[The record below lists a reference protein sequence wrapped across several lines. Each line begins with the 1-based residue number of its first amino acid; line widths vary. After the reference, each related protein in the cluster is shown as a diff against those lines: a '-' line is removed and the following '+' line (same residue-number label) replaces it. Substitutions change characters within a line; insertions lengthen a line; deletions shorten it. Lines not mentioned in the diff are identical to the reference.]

1 MTLPNPRH
9 GDDRLPSR
17 WGLKRILLIV
27 AAIFILLFAI
37 NLLSRVH
44 GDPGEKARLEPE
56 TRVETPAIIKEP
68 PAEGTNR

>member
-1 MTLPNPRH
+1 MTFPNPRH
-9 GDDRLPSR
+9 GDDRLPGR

-27 AAIFILLFAI
+27 AAIFILLLTI

-56 TRVETPAIIKEP
+56 TRVETPSVIKEP
-68 PAEGTNR
+68 PAEDAKR